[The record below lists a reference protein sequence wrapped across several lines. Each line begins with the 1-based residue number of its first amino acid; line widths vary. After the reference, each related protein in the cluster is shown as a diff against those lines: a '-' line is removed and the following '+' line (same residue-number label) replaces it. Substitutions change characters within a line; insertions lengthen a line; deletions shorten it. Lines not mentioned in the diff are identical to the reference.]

1 MNILIYGGKGWIGSQ
16 FCESLRLI
24 NFKYTVSNTRVNT
37 IEDVMNDLNNNPET
51 THVIS
56 FIGRT
61 HGKINGKTYSTIDYL
76 EQPGKIKDN
85 VRDNLFVRLIIAEAC
100 NKYSKNIRFHH
111 YTYLGKG

>member
-1 MNILIYGGKGWIGSQ
+1 MNILIYGGKGWIGNQ
-16 FCESLRLI
+16 FCEALNLWQ
-24 NFKYTVSNTRVNT
+24 FKHTVSNTRVNT

-85 VRDNLFVRLIIAEAC
+85 V
-100 NKYSKNIRFHH
+100 
-111 YTYLGKG
+111 